1 MSGWLR
7 SVLFPREVYRCP
19 HCGVLCEMCVEVYSH
34 PVPVCKYCGSQVTHY
49 NMDKMIKKILVIRFR
64 QLGDAVLSAA
74 LCSTLK
80 RSFPGAEVH
89 IVLNEGLAPLFAG
102 HPDIDKVV
110 TFSGAESNNTFKYM
124 RKVWSVVRQ
133 GKYDVI
139 IDQRATVRTLLF
151 SFLSLFSTRRPL
163 RVGRGKWYSRLLFT
177 QNVPLVGGDM
187 LQKNHAFATA
197 LSALAPIKRAD
208 GFNLYISDG
217 ELRTMR
223 DYMQSRGIDL
233 SRPVI
238 MVGVTTKLLHKRWNM
253 EYMREVLERLLARYR
268 NVQLIFNYAPGREEQ
283 DAVELF
289 KRLGSPSAV
298 KIGVEA
304 RSLRSLMALCACCS
318 FYFGNEGGAR
328 HIAQAVGVP
337 SYAIFSPVADKTVW
351 LPRTSVPA
359 YGVGCDYNSPLTGD
373 YNALFDAITPN
384 VVCDELFPLLD
395 GLLGKPETKN
405 RNKQQ
410 SAVNVK
416 SHSFL

>member
-1 MSGWLR
+1 MGKNQHVTPHPNGGW
-7 SVLFPREVYRCP
+7 
-19 HCGVLCEMCVEVYSH
+19 
-34 PVPVCKYCGSQVTHY
+34 QV
-49 NMDKMIKKILVIRFR
+49 K
-64 QLGDAVLSAA
+64 
-74 LCSTLK
+74 
-80 RSFPGAEVH
+80 GAG
-89 IVLNEGLAPLFAG
+89 N
-102 HPDIDKVV
+102 
-110 TFSGAESNNTFKYM
+110 
-124 RKVWSVVRQ
+124 
-133 GKYDVI
+133 
-139 IDQRATVRTLLF
+139 QRATVRTLLF
-151 SFLSLFSTRRPL
+151 SFLSLFFTHRPS

-197 LSALAPIKRAD
+197 LSTLAPIKRAD

-359 YGVGCDYNSPLTGD
+359 YGIGCDYNSPLTDD
-373 YNALFDAITPN
+373 YKALFDAITPN
-384 VVCDELFPLLD
+384 VVCEELFPLLD
-395 GLLGKPETKN
+395 GLLGKPETKK
-405 RNKQQ
+405 RKKQQ